1 MAKVSCF
8 LFKRVTGVRVYSCIK
23 VGPWNV
29 PISIII
35 DIYKEEDGSCWL
47 LNNNCHHNI
56 SEKEYDRVLNLL
68 AQNELDDRKI
78 VGHLKDIVEQGFK
91 QQEQSLAKTEPNDK
105 KQLGDF

>member
-1 MAKVSCF
+1 MIITFTCSRGIDHNMFSDK
-8 LFKRVTGVRVYSCIK
+8 
-23 VGPWNV
+23 
-29 PISIII
+29 II